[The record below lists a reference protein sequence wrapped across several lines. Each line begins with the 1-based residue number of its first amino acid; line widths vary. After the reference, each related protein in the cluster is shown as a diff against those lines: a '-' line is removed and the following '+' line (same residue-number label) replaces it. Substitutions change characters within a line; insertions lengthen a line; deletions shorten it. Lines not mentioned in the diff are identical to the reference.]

1 MALSPERVPGPTA
14 RYVAITPA
22 RDEVENLRRLARTML
37 DQTLRPGVWFVVDDG
52 STDGTLE
59 LARELAAAHSWI
71 RALVSPAAEEAD
83 GGVSAGRIG
92 GRDIVAFNAGLA
104 ALDDRPEFV
113 VKLDADVSLDSDFFE
128 RLIGEF
134 EADPTLG
141 IASGNCWEQDASGRW
156 SPRNVTAGHVRG
168 ATRMWRWECFEQ
180 VAPLEPRL
188 GWDGIDEM
196 KASRRGWRT
205 ESLVELPF
213 YHHRIVGARDGS
225 RWRKWTTDGGTAHY
239 LGHRVPFLVL
249 RSVFHATVR
258 REPAAVALLWGY
270 AASALRRRPRCADPG
285 VLACRKRE
293 QSLRNVGARVAEV
306 LGHR

>member
-1 MALSPERVPGPTA
+1 
-14 RYVAITPA
+14 VAITPA

-37 DQTLRPGVWFVVDDG
+37 DQTIRPRMWLVVDDG

-59 LARELAAAHSWI
+59 LARELAAAHPWI
-71 RALVSPAAEEAD
+71 RALVAPAAAEAD

-92 GRDIVAFNAGLA
+92 GRDIIAFNAGLA
-104 ALDDRPEFV
+104 ALDDRPDFV
-113 VKLDADVSLDSDFFE
+113 VKLDADVSADPDFFE
-128 RLIGEF
+128 RLIGAF
-134 EADPTLG
+134 DSDPRLG
-141 IASGNCWEQDASGRW
+141 IASGNCWERDAFGCW

-168 ATRMWRWECFEQ
+168 ATRMWRRECFEQ
-180 VAPLEPRL
+180 VTPLEPRL

-196 KASRRGWRT
+196 KASARGWRT

-213 YHHRIVGARDGS
+213 YHHRMCGARDGS
-225 RWRKWTTDGGTAHY
+225 RWRKWATDGGTAHY

-249 RSVFHATVR
+249 RSLFHATVR

-270 AASALRRRPRCADPG
+270 AASAIRRRPRCADAG
-285 VLACRKRE
+285 VLAHRKRE
-293 QSLRNVGARVAEV
+293 QSLRHIGARVAEV